1 MSTIVESI
9 GGGSALD
16 ILDENVTVT
25 QLWSSTDQR
34 WQEISAYM
42 QDDGL
47 YVYTNI
53 GNATYPQFTVR
64 IMLLKKEAKIY
75 PVIIQGCA
83 GSSDYYAQFVA
94 ESLDSFHVYPSGNGA
109 TARLYKL
116 ADSKLSS
123 HIEYKGLLSANNYN
137 IYIPKSYGSGMY
149 IVVGFNKDATKS
161 YIGAS
166 SVSLTG
172 LCVSIPSDDY
182 LMWLPVS
189 HVVTSAAIQS
199 YSPYGYSAIASYN
212 GGHGE
217 LYNGSFFDR
226 LTTYYNNSNPGKA
239 NTALLYKIV

>member
-1 MSTIVESI
+1 MSTLLEAS

-25 QLWSSTDQR
+25 ELWSSTNQQ
-34 WQEISAYM
+34 WQELSAYM

-83 GSSDYYAQFVA
+83 GSGEYYAQFAA
-94 ESLDSFHVYPSGNGA
+94 ESLDSFQVRPSSNGA

-116 ADSKLSS
+116 TDSKLSS
-123 HIEYKGLLSANNYN
+123 HLEYKGLLSANNDN
-137 IYIPKSYGSGMY
+137 LYIPKSYGSGMY
-149 IVVGFNKDATKS
+149 IVAGFNKYGTTN
-161 YIGAS
+161 YIGSA

-172 LCVSIPSDDY
+172 LCVSNPSSDY

-189 HVVTSAAIQS
+189 HAATSAAIQA
-199 YSPYGYSAIASYN
+199 YSPYGYSAIVSYN
-212 GGHGE
+212 GGRGDLYNNSFFDH
-217 LYNGSFFDR
+217 LTCYYNGS
-226 LTTYYNNSNPGKA
+226 NPGRV